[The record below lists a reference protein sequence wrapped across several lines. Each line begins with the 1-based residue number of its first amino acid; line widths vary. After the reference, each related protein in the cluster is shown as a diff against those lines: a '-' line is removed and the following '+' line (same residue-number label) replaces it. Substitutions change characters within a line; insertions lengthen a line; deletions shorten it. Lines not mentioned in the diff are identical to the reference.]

1 MSVREGAEAR
11 RDNVNHLSEDG
22 RGTRM
27 AESSPRR
34 RVRASWG
41 LVANLHAPG
50 PTTANPP
57 ASGSATVDLD
67 SQDPVVADLMLLR
80 PVTADSSYEG
90 HIAVFTIVVIVVIT
104 SVVVVVA
111 TFIVAGP
118 IDVPLPPKA
127 HQLRVWSTVSIFI
140 GRAKSTGFPL
150 FIQVLTSI
158 NILSP
163 PDKNKT

>member
-1 MSVREGAEAR
+1 M
-11 RDNVNHLSEDG
+11 
-22 RGTRM
+22 
-27 AESSPRR
+27 
-34 RVRASWG
+34 
-41 LVANLHAPG
+41 ANLHAPG

-80 PVTADSSYEG
+80 PVTADSSYGG

-127 HQLRVWSTVSIFI
+127 HQVGVIDGADFYRQ
-140 GRAKSTGFPL
+140 G
-150 FIQVLTSI
+150 
-158 NILSP
+158 
-163 PDKNKT
+163 